1 MKRGRN
7 DADTCRLNDWAVGD
21 RLIGEPT
28 PYERTPVIR
37 ITAIGE
43 TRILAIED
51 NAHGETVWTLSLRV
65 WRKVDP
71 T

>member
-7 DADTCRLNDWAVGD
+7 DAETCRLNGWTVGD

-28 PYERTPVIR
+28 PLERTPIIQ

-51 NAHGETVWTLSLRV
+51 NAHGETAWTLSLRE
-65 WRKVDP
+65 WRRIDP